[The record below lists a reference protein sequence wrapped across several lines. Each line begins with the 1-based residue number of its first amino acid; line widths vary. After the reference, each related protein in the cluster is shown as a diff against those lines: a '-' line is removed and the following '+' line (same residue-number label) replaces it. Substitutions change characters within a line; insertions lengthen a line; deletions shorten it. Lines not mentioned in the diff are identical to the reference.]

1 MQIEILTADESI
13 FSGEAT
19 IANFPGK
26 DGSFG
31 VMNDHAPMIAALKK
45 GNIIVTTS
53 IGEQTFEVQ
62 GGVVEV
68 LKNKV
73 MVLAE

>member
-53 IGEQTFEVQ
+53 TGEQTFEVQ

>member
-1 MQIEILTADESI
+1 
-13 FSGEAT
+13 
-19 IANFPGK
+19 
-26 DGSFG
+26 
-31 VMNDHAPMIAALKK
+31 MNDHAPMIAALKK

>member
-1 MQIEILTADESI
+1 MQIEILTADKSI
-13 FSGEAT
+13 FAGEASV
-19 IANFPGK
+19 ANFPGK

-45 GNIIVTTS
+45 GSIVVTTS
-53 IGEQTFEVQ
+53 NGEQTFNVE

-73 MVLAE
+73 IVLAE

>member
-1 MQIEILTADESI
+1 MS
-13 FSGEAT
+13 
-19 IANFPGK
+19 
-26 DGSFG
+26 
-31 VMNDHAPMIAALKK
+31 DHAPMIAALKK
-45 GNIIVTTS
+45 GNIVITTS
-53 IGEQTFEVQ
+53 NGEQSFEVS

>member
-1 MQIEILTADESI
+1 MQIEILTADKSI
-13 FSGEAT
+13 FNGEAT
-19 IANFPGK
+19 LANFPGT

-31 VMNDHAPMIAALKK
+31 IMSDHAPMIAALKK
-45 GNIIVTTS
+45 GNIVITTS
-53 IGEQTFEVQ
+53 NGEQSFEVS

>member
-1 MQIEILTADESI
+1 MHIEILTADKSI

-19 IANFPGK
+19 VANFPGK

-45 GNIIVTTS
+45 GSIIVTAND
-53 IGEQTFEVQ
+53 GEQSFDIE

-68 LKNKV
+68 LKNKIV
-73 MVLAE
+73 VLAE

>member
-31 VMNDHAPMIAALKK
+31 VMNDHAPMTAALKK

-53 IGEQTFEVQ
+53 TGEQTFEVQ

>member
-1 MQIEILTADESI
+1 MQIEILTADNSI
-13 FSGEAT
+13 FSGEASV
-19 IANFPGK
+19 ANFPGK

-31 VMNDHAPMIAALKK
+31 VMNDHAPMIAALQK
-45 GNIIVTTS
+45 GNIVVTTTS
-53 IGEQTFEVQ
+53 GEQTFEVQ

-73 MVLAE
+73 IVLAE

>member
-1 MQIEILTADESI
+1 MEIEILTADKSI
-13 FSGEAT
+13 FSGEASL
-19 IANFPGK
+19 ASFPGK

-31 VMNDHAPMIAALKK
+31 VMNNHAPMIAALKK
-45 GNIIVTTS
+45 GNIIVTTTA
-53 IGEQTFEVQ
+53 GEQSFEVQ

>member
-1 MQIEILTADESI
+1 MQIEILTADKSI
-13 FSGEAT
+13 FSGEASL
-19 IANFPGK
+19 ANFPGQ

-45 GNIIVTTS
+45 GSIKVSTS
-53 IGEQTFEVQ
+53 EGEKTFEVE
-62 GGVVEV
+62 GGMVEV

-73 MVLAE
+73 IVLAE